1 MGKNLMNSSISIS
14 PINGVPDIKIGDDIA
29 VIIAD
34 CLEKNFSKLI
44 DGDIIC
50 VAHKIFSKAEGN
62 IYNLN
67 DISPSAEAELY
78 ATELNKDPRK
88 VEIILRQSKKVI
100 RSFKRKDQN
109 EGVMIC
115 EHNLGFISANAAV
128 DESNVDGDEM
138 VITLPKDPDKSSQN
152 LKKIL
157 QKKFGVRLGVV
168 MTDTF
173 GRPWRLGQ
181 VNVAIGL
188 AGVPATKKEQGTM
201 DAWGKELFVTE
212 PAFADEISAASGL
225 VIKKASKTPIVLF
238 RGLDWDEQYSQGSDI
253 LRKQE
258 EDMFR

>member
-1 MGKNLMNSSISIS
+1 MQGSVSIS
-14 PINGVPDIKIGDDIA
+14 PIYGVPDINVGDDLA
-29 VIIAD
+29 IIIGD
-34 CLEKNFSKLI
+34 CLEQSFNEVI

-50 VAHKIFSKAEGN
+50 IAHKIFSKAEGN
-62 IYNLN
+62 IYDLK
-67 DISPSAEAELY
+67 DVSPSEEAIGF
-78 ATELNKDPRK
+78 AKKLNKDPRK
-88 VEIILRQSKKVI
+88 VEVILNQSTRVI
-100 RSFKRKDQN
+100 RAFKREDQN

-115 EHNLGFISANAAV
+115 EHRLGFISANAAV
-128 DESNVDGDEM
+128 DESNVSGTEK
-138 VITLPKDPDKSSQN
+138 VITLPDNPDLSSRNLQIELQN
-152 LKKIL
+152 RFK
-157 QKKFGVRLGVV
+157 VRLGVV

-181 VNVAIGL
+181 VNVAVGL
-188 AGVPATKKEQGTM
+188 AGVPATKKEQGNL

-238 RGLDWDEQYSQGSDI
+238 RGLEWNHHDSHGSDL

>member
-1 MGKNLMNSSISIS
+1 MQGSVSIF
-14 PINGVPDIKIGDDIA
+14 PIYGVPDINVGDNLAIIIG
-29 VIIAD
+29 D
-34 CLEKNFSKLI
+34 CLETSFNEVI

-50 VAHKIFSKAEGN
+50 IAHKIFSKAEGN
-62 IYNLN
+62 IYDLKNV
-67 DISPSAEAELY
+67 SPSEEAISF
-78 ATELNKDPRK
+78 AKKLNKDPRK
-88 VEIILRQSKKVI
+88 VEVILNQSTRVI
-100 RSFKRKDQN
+100 RAFKREDQN

-115 EHNLGFISANAAV
+115 EHRLGFISANAAV
-128 DESNVDGDEM
+128 DESNVSGAEK
-138 VITLPKDPDKSSQN
+138 VITLPDNPDLSSRNLQIELQN
-152 LKKIL
+152 RFKV
-157 QKKFGVRLGVV
+157 QLGVV

-181 VNVAIGL
+181 VNVAVGL
-188 AGVPATKKEQGTM
+188 AGVPATKKEQGNL

-238 RGLDWDEQYSQGSDI
+238 RGLEWNHHDSHGSDL

>member
-1 MGKNLMNSSISIS
+1 MQGSVSIS
-14 PINGVPDIKIGDDIA
+14 PIYGVPDINVGDDLA
-29 VIIAD
+29 IIIGD
-34 CLEKNFSKLI
+34 CLEKSFNEVI

-50 VAHKIFSKAEGN
+50 IAHKIFSKAEGN
-62 IYNLN
+62 IYDLK
-67 DISPSAEAELY
+67 DVSPSEEAISF
-78 ATELNKDPRK
+78 AKKLNKDPRK
-88 VEIILRQSKKVI
+88 VEVILNQSTRVI
-100 RSFKRKDQN
+100 RAFKREDQN

-115 EHNLGFISANAAV
+115 EHRLGFISANAAV
-128 DESNVDGDEM
+128 DESNVSGTEK
-138 VITLPKDPDKSSQN
+138 VITLPDNPDLSSRNLQIELQN
-152 LKKIL
+152 RFK
-157 QKKFGVRLGVV
+157 VRLGVV

-181 VNVAIGL
+181 VNVAVGL
-188 AGVPATKKEQGTM
+188 AGVPATKKEQGNL

-238 RGLDWDEQYSQGSDI
+238 RGLEWNHHDSRGRDL

>member
-1 MGKNLMNSSISIS
+1 MQGSVSIF
-14 PINGVPDIKIGDDIA
+14 PIYGVPDINVGDNLAIIIG
-29 VIIAD
+29 D
-34 CLEKNFSKLI
+34 CLEKSFNEVI

-50 VAHKIFSKAEGN
+50 IAHKIFSKAEGN
-62 IYNLN
+62 IYDLK
-67 DISPSAEAELY
+67 DVSPSEEAISF
-78 ATELNKDPRK
+78 AKKLNKDPRK
-88 VEIILRQSKKVI
+88 VEVILNQSTRVV
-100 RSFKRKDQN
+100 RAFKREDQN

-115 EHNLGFISANAAV
+115 EHRLGFISANAAV
-128 DESNVDGDEM
+128 DESNVSGTEK
-138 VITLPKDPDKSSQN
+138 VITLPDNPDLSSRNLQIELQN
-152 LKKIL
+152 RFK
-157 QKKFGVRLGVV
+157 VRLGVV

-181 VNVAIGL
+181 VNVAVGL
-188 AGVPATKKEQGTM
+188 AGVPATKKEQGNL

-238 RGLDWDEQYSQGSDI
+238 RGLEWNHHDSHGSDL

>member
-1 MGKNLMNSSISIS
+1 MQGSVSIF
-14 PINGVPDIKIGDDIA
+14 PIYGVPDINVGDNLAIIIG
-29 VIIAD
+29 D
-34 CLEKNFSKLI
+34 CLEKSFNEVI

-50 VAHKIFSKAEGN
+50 IAHKIFSKAEGN
-62 IYNLN
+62 IYDLK
-67 DISPSAEAELY
+67 DVSPSEEAISF
-78 ATELNKDPRK
+78 AKKLNKDPRK
-88 VEIILRQSKKVI
+88 VEVILNQSTRVI
-100 RSFKRKDQN
+100 RAFKREDQN

-115 EHNLGFISANAAV
+115 EHRLGFISANAAV
-128 DESNVDGDEM
+128 DESNVSGTEK
-138 VITLPKDPDKSSQN
+138 VITLPDNPDLSSRNLQIELQN
-152 LKKIL
+152 RFK
-157 QKKFGVRLGVV
+157 VRLGVV

-181 VNVAIGL
+181 VNVAVGL
-188 AGVPATKKEQGTM
+188 AGVPATKKEQGNL

-238 RGLDWDEQYSQGSDI
+238 RGLEWNHHDSHGSDL

>member
-1 MGKNLMNSSISIS
+1 MQGSVSIF
-14 PINGVPDIKIGDDIA
+14 PIYGVPDINVGDNLAIIIG
-29 VIIAD
+29 D
-34 CLEKNFSKLI
+34 CLEKSFNEVI

-50 VAHKIFSKAEGN
+50 IAHKIFSKAEGN
-62 IYNLN
+62 IYDLK
-67 DISPSAEAELY
+67 DVSPSEEAISF
-78 ATELNKDPRK
+78 AKKLNKDPRK
-88 VEIILRQSKKVI
+88 VEVILNQSTRVI
-100 RSFKRKDQN
+100 RAFKREDQN

-115 EHNLGFISANAAV
+115 EHRLGFISANAAV
-128 DESNVDGDEM
+128 DESNVSGTEK
-138 VITLPKDPDKSSQN
+138 VITLPDNPDLSSRNLQIELQN
-152 LKKIL
+152 RFK
-157 QKKFGVRLGVV
+157 VRLGVV

-181 VNVAIGL
+181 VNVAVGL
-188 AGVPATKKEQGTM
+188 AGVPATKKEQGNL

-238 RGLDWDEQYSQGSDI
+238 RGLEWHHHDSHGSDL

>member
-1 MGKNLMNSSISIS
+1 MQGSVSIS
-14 PINGVPDIKIGDDIA
+14 PIYGVPDINVGDDLA
-29 VIIAD
+29 IIIGD
-34 CLEKNFSKLI
+34 CLEKSFNEVI

-50 VAHKIFSKAEGN
+50 IAHKIFSKAEGN
-62 IYNLN
+62 IYDLK
-67 DISPSAEAELY
+67 DVSPSEEAISF
-78 ATELNKDPRK
+78 AKKLNKDPRK
-88 VEIILRQSKKVI
+88 VEVILNQSTRVI
-100 RSFKRKDQN
+100 RAFKREDQN

-115 EHNLGFISANAAV
+115 EHRLGFISANAAV
-128 DESNVDGDEM
+128 DESNVSGTEK
-138 VITLPKDPDKSSQN
+138 VITLPENPDLSSRNLQIELQN
-152 LKKIL
+152 RFK
-157 QKKFGVRLGVV
+157 VRLGVV

-181 VNVAIGL
+181 VNVAVGL
-188 AGVPATKKEQGTM
+188 AGVPGTKKEQGKL

-238 RGLDWDEQYSQGSDI
+238 RGLEWNHHDSRGSDL

>member
-1 MGKNLMNSSISIS
+1 MQGSVSIF
-14 PINGVPDIKIGDDIA
+14 PIYGVPDINVGDNLAIIIG
-29 VIIAD
+29 D
-34 CLEKNFSKLI
+34 CLEKSFNEVI

-50 VAHKIFSKAEGN
+50 IAHKIFSKAEGN
-62 IYNLN
+62 IYDLK
-67 DISPSAEAELY
+67 DVSPSEEAISF
-78 ATELNKDPRK
+78 AKKLNKDPRK
-88 VEIILRQSKKVI
+88 VEVILNQSTRVI
-100 RSFKRKDQN
+100 RAFKREDQN

-115 EHNLGFISANAAV
+115 EHRLGFISANAAV
-128 DESNVDGDEM
+128 DESNVSGTEK
-138 VITLPKDPDKSSQN
+138 VITLPDNPDLSSRNLLIELQN
-152 LKKIL
+152 RFK
-157 QKKFGVRLGVV
+157 VRLGVV

-181 VNVAIGL
+181 VNVAVGL
-188 AGVPATKKEQGTM
+188 AGVPATKKEQGNL

-238 RGLDWDEQYSQGSDI
+238 RGLEWNHHDSHGSDL

>member
-1 MGKNLMNSSISIS
+1 MQGSISIF
-14 PINGVPDIKIGDDIA
+14 PIYGVPDINVGDNLAIIIG
-29 VIIAD
+29 D
-34 CLEKNFSKLI
+34 CLEKSFNEVI

-50 VAHKIFSKAEGN
+50 IAHKIFSKAEGN
-62 IYNLN
+62 IYDLK
-67 DISPSAEAELY
+67 DVSPSEEAISF
-78 ATELNKDPRK
+78 AKKLNKDPRK
-88 VEIILRQSKKVI
+88 VEVILNQSTRVI
-100 RSFKRKDQN
+100 RAFKREDQN

-115 EHNLGFISANAAV
+115 EHRLGFISANAAV
-128 DESNVDGDEM
+128 DESNVSGTEK
-138 VITLPKDPDKSSQN
+138 VITLPDNPDLSSRNLQIELQN
-152 LKKIL
+152 RFK
-157 QKKFGVRLGVV
+157 VRLGVV

-181 VNVAIGL
+181 VNVAVGL
-188 AGVPATKKEQGTM
+188 AGVPATKKEQGNL

-238 RGLDWDEQYSQGSDI
+238 RGLEWNHHDSHGSDL

>member
-1 MGKNLMNSSISIS
+1 MQGSVSIS
-14 PINGVPDIKIGDDIA
+14 PIYGVPDINVGDDLA
-29 VIIAD
+29 IIIGD
-34 CLEKNFSKLI
+34 CLEKSFNEVI

-50 VAHKIFSKAEGN
+50 IAHKIFSKAEGN
-62 IYNLN
+62 IYDLK
-67 DISPSAEAELY
+67 DVSPSEEAISF
-78 ATELNKDPRK
+78 AKKLNKDPRK
-88 VEIILRQSKKVI
+88 VEVILNQSTRVI
-100 RSFKRKDQN
+100 RAFKREDQN

-115 EHNLGFISANAAV
+115 EHRLGFISANAAV
-128 DESNVDGDEM
+128 DESNVSGTEK
-138 VITLPKDPDKSSQN
+138 VITLPDNPDLSSRNLQIELQN
-152 LKKIL
+152 RFK
-157 QKKFGVRLGVV
+157 VRLGVV

-181 VNVAIGL
+181 VNVAVGL
-188 AGVPATKKEQGTM
+188 AGVPATKKEQGNL

-238 RGLDWDEQYSQGSDI
+238 RGLEWNHHDSHGSDL

>member
-1 MGKNLMNSSISIS
+1 MQGSVSIF
-14 PINGVPDIKIGDDIA
+14 PIYGVPDINVGDNLAIIIG
-29 VIIAD
+29 D
-34 CLEKNFSKLI
+34 CLEKSFNEVI

-50 VAHKIFSKAEGN
+50 IAHKIVSKAEGN
-62 IYNLN
+62 IYDLK
-67 DISPSAEAELY
+67 DVSPSEEAISF
-78 ATELNKDPRK
+78 AKKLNKDPRK
-88 VEIILRQSKKVI
+88 VEVILNQSTRVI
-100 RSFKRKDQN
+100 RAFKREDQN

-115 EHNLGFISANAAV
+115 EHRLGFISANAAV
-128 DESNVDGDEM
+128 DESNVSGTEK
-138 VITLPKDPDKSSQN
+138 VITLPDNPDLSSRNLQIELQN
-152 LKKIL
+152 RFK
-157 QKKFGVRLGVV
+157 VRLGVV

-181 VNVAIGL
+181 VNVAVGL
-188 AGVPATKKEQGTM
+188 AGVPATKKEQGNL

-238 RGLDWDEQYSQGSDI
+238 RGLEWNHHDSHGSDL